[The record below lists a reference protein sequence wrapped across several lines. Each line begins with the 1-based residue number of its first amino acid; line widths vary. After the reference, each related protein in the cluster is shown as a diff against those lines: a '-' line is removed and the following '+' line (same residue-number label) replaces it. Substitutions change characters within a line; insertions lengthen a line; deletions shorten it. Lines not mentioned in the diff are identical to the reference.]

1 MEKEIRLKLIELARQ
16 KTPWS
21 YSQLNEQL
29 LLNLNFKNSYDREL
43 IGDLLGEISIHE
55 FDNGRPLLSSLI
67 IHKGPDREQGDGF
80 YKLCEQLYGKKTWQQ
95 YKADESFEINE
106 MKKCYVFWK
115 NNDNYNKY
123 KNDF

>member
-1 MEKEIRLKLIELARQ
+1 MEKEIRTELIELARL

-29 LLNLNFKNSYDREL
+29 QLNLNFKNPLDREL
-43 IGDLLGEISIHE
+43 IGELLGEISYHE
-55 FDNGRPLLSSLI
+55 FERGRPLLSSLI

-80 YKLCEQLYGKKTWQQ
+80 YKLCAQLYGDKTWQE
-95 YKADESFEINE
+95 YKADESFEIEE
-106 MKKCYVFWK
+106 MKKCYAFWK
-115 NNDNYNKY
+115 NNDNYQKY